1 MNINVIC
8 KIISYIF
15 FNYKSIIIKMSVRV
29 IIDKI
34 KQNFCMKKF
43 IKNVIASNIYIELN
57 ELCNLQPSFFD
68 TNSDI
73 INNKFDLI
81 SEYISKKQIIYEI
94 NTILES
100 YYRWC
105 KYDEKTGNKLTAR
118 QMLSAWLIYYCPAIV
133 LGEIDTT
140 IKEHLDMYSNKII
153 LEFMNIYKNHKIE
166 NIINF
171 HKTIINYTNYIN
183 IFIEN
188 DKIDKLNYFTAEWIS
203 LQKSYE
209 LIDKS
214 TKYTELQKNLILRN
228 IKKDRKMIEK
238 YINRL
243 FKNFNYDR
251 LKIILNTSTIISKKI
266 IDNYK
271 NIIEKDIFEKKF
283 EISIKVLNDIKKFIL
298 IFNKKD
304 DNNYDDINEKIDGDY
319 FGNLL
324 KNNLINTINIKQF
337 GDYMINKLCEIG
349 SIESENE
356 NIIKWNEIKDKY
368 IIENDFIKL
377 ISEMMIFS
385 LNLINIIRNEI
396 LDYEFLLQHIL
407 S

>member
-1 MNINVIC
+1 
-8 KIISYIF
+8 
-15 FNYKSIIIKMSVRV
+15 MSVRV

-43 IKNVIASNIYIELN
+43 IRNVIDSDIYIELN
-57 ELCNLQPSFFD
+57 ELCNLEASFFD
-68 TNSDI
+68 TINDI

-81 SEYISKKQIIYEI
+81 SEYITKKQIIYEI

-100 YYRWC
+100 YYRWF
-105 KYDEKTGNKLTAR
+105 KYDEKSVNKLTAR
-118 QMLSAWLIYYCPAIV
+118 QLLSAWLIYYCPTIT
-133 LGEIDTT
+133 LGEIDTP
-140 IKEHLDMYSNKII
+140 IKQNLHTYSNKIV
-153 LEFMNIYKNHKIE
+153 LEFMNICKNHKIE
-166 NIINF
+166 NITNF

-183 IFIEN
+183 IFLEN

-214 TKYTELQKNLILRN
+214 TKYTDLQKNLILTN
-228 IKKDRKMIEK
+228 IQKDREMIEK
-238 YINRL
+238 HINKL

-251 LKIILNTSTIISKKI
+251 LKIILNTSVIISKKI

-271 NIIEKDIFEKKF
+271 NIIEKDIIKKDF

-298 IFNKKD
+298 IFNKKN
-304 DNNYDDINEKIDGDY
+304 DNNYNDINEKIDGDY
-319 FGNLL
+319 FGHLL
-324 KNNLINTINIKQF
+324 KNNLININDVKQF
-337 GDYMINKLCEIG
+337 GDYMINKICEIG

-368 IIENDFIKL
+368 TIENNFIKL

-396 LDYEFLLQHIL
+396 LDYEFLLKHIL

>member
-1 MNINVIC
+1 
-8 KIISYIF
+8 
-15 FNYKSIIIKMSVRV
+15 MSVRV

-43 IKNVIASNIYIELN
+43 IRNVIASDICIELN
-57 ELCNLQPSFFD
+57 ELCNLESSFFD
-68 TNSDI
+68 TTSDI
-73 INNKFDLI
+73 INNKFDSI
-81 SEYISKKQIIYEI
+81 TEYISKKQIIYEI

-100 YYRWC
+100 YYRWFR
-105 KYDEKTGNKLTAR
+105 YDEKTGNKLTAR
-118 QMLSAWLIYYCPAIV
+118 QMLSAWLIYYCPTIV

-140 IKEHLDMYSNKII
+140 IKEDLHIYSNKII
-153 LEFMNIYKNHKIE
+153 LEFINIYINHKIE

-203 LQKSYE
+203 LQKSYD

-214 TKYTELQKNLILRN
+214 IKYTELQKNLILRN
-228 IKKDRKMIEK
+228 IQKDRKMIEK

-251 LKIILNTSTIISKKI
+251 LKIILNTSTTISKKI

-298 IFNKKD
+298 IFNKKN
-304 DNNYDDINEKIDGDY
+304 DNNYNDINEKIDGDY
-319 FGNLL
+319 FVNLL
-324 KNNLINTINIKQF
+324 KNNLININDGKQF

-349 SIESENE
+349 SIESEKE

-368 IIENDFIKL
+368 ITENDVIKL

-396 LDYEFLLQHIL
+396 LDYEYLLKHIL